1 MNEKMQYLTMLEM
14 PISTANV
21 TVKPSKKKRRVRKV
35 DAESVKKELIDKIN
49 SDEVEA
55 PVVQEQVET
64 SEQTENLLYED
75 NDQETLTTEQFFSN
89 QTAIVKSGKAKRKR
103 KPFKVSVIAVQFAV
117 IGALVATIFLT
128 SAINTNSG
136 INVFFRNVFG
146 GDSTQVSDTR
156 EYTEFTP
163 VLSVGEDGLTL
174 TDGVITFSSSGSV
187 YSSCEGKISSIN
199 FGEDGKYSVEIEHS
213 LNFKTIVGG
222 LDFVYGE
229 VGGVV
234 YSNLPVG
241 YASAEGATMCFTNA
255 DGSVISD
262 YQIVDNSVV
271 WAV

>member
-1 MNEKMQYLTMLEM
+1 MNEKLQYLTMLEM

-21 TVKPSKKKRRVRKV
+21 TVKPSKKKRRAKKV
-35 DAESVKKELIDKIN
+35 DAEAVKKELIDKIN
-49 SDEVEA
+49 SSEVETTN
-55 PVVQEQVET
+55 VTEQNQLVEQPITTLPLVENEEIPT
-64 SEQTENLLYED
+64 SEQE
-75 NDQETLTTEQFFSN
+75 FSN
-89 QTAIVKSGKAKRKR
+89 QTAIVKSGKIKKEKRH
-103 KPFKVSVIAVQFAV
+103 FKVSVIAVQFAV
-117 IGALVATIFLT
+117 IGALIATIFLT

-146 GDSTQVSDTR
+146 GDNVEVSDTR

-163 VLSVGEDGLTL
+163 VLSVNQDDLTL

-199 FGEDGKYSVEIEHS
+199 LGENGKYSVEIEHS
-213 LNFKTIVGG
+213 VNFKTRVDG

-229 VGGVV
+229 VGGLV

-241 YASAEGATMCFTNA
+241 YSSVEGATMCFMGA

-271 WAV
+271 WVV